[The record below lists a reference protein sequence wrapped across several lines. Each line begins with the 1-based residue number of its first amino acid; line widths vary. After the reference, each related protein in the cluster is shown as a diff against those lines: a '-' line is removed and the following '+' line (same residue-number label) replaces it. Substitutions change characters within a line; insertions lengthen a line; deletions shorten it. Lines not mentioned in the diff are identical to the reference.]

1 MQIKHDVK
9 GQLAKLLATEDL
21 IVEHRSVETASFNV
35 ASRVLTLPTWDK
47 AGEEVYDLLVC
58 HEVGHA
64 LYTPDQEWW
73 IDNEI
78 SHSIVNIVEDARIE
92 KLMKRRYAGLSKT
105 FFRGY
110 SDLSEDDFF
119 QLDGKDLSK
128 FNLADRI
135 NLYYKVGNFVDIPF
149 FSNEETFLMN
159 RTGLTETFEEVLE
172 VAKLIFEYCKAEA
185 EKKKQEAE
193 EQKVDTESEGSLQ
206 NNTTSGQS
214 NSTEPSIEEDGNGG
228 EDGEE
233 QEMQVAQSG
242 SDGSNT
248 SANIQGGYE
257 GGDLEATTDEIFTD
271 SLKELSNPTS
281 GESFYIEMPKLD
293 LDKFIV
299 NNQELHKNM
308 MSEWDEDQVN
318 VREDYI
324 ARNPDY
330 KNEEKKVNLGFIES
344 RYNPFDL
351 YGRVDREFVQFKKD
365 AQKEVNYLVKE
376 FEMKKSASAYARA
389 TTSRTGILD
398 TSKLHTYKF
407 NEDLFKKVSI
417 LPDGKNHG
425 LVFMLDWSGSMSGV
439 MLDTIKQL
447 FNLIWFCKKVNI
459 PFEVYAFTNS
469 YPTSLLRDRDE
480 VEQLN
485 NQLHIDSSFSL
496 LNMLTSKLRARDLNI
511 QMRNVFRLATLFT
524 DRTHYYKCPLGLSL
538 SGTPLN
544 EAIVAL
550 HQILPKFRKENG
562 VEKVQ
567 CVVLTDG
574 ESQSIRCN
582 REVIRDWD
590 TEPYMGTAYLSDNC
604 YFRNR
609 KTGRVFALKDMG
621 YYGEMTD
628 TLLED
633 IRDTFPHTNFIGIR
647 LLPNGWA
654 SSFIQKYTENEEYE
668 KSMIHWRKN
677 KTISLKGSGYH
688 VYFGLSS
695 TAIGND
701 TDFEVQEDATKA
713 QIKKAFT
720 KSLRNKKM
728 NKKILSEFIEL
739 VA

>member
-35 ASRVLTLPTWDK
+35 ASRVLTLPTWDR

-64 LYTPDQEWW
+64 LYTPNEEWW

-185 EKKKQEAE
+185 EKKKEEDMKADAE
-193 EQKVDTESEGSLQ
+193 SSDTP
-206 NNTTSGQS
+206 NDNTTQGQS
-214 NSTEPSIEEDGNGG
+214 GDDAPVDEVD
-228 EDGEE
+228 DKGEE
-233 QEMQVAQSG
+233 GEEEMQVVDKESG
-242 SDGSNT
+242 KND
-248 SANIQGGYE
+248 IQGGYE

-281 GESFYIEMPKLD
+281 GESYYIESPKLD

-308 MSEWDEDQVN
+308 MLEWDEDQVN

-324 ARNPDY
+324 ARNPNY
-330 KNEEKKVNLGFIES
+330 KNESKEPNEVFTGFVQS
-344 RYNPFDL
+344 RYNPLDL
-351 YGRVDREFVQFKKD
+351 YGRVDSDFAQFKKD
-365 AQKEVNYLVKE
+365 AQREVNYLVKE

-398 TSKLHTYKF
+398 TSKLHTFKF

-469 YPTSLLRDRDE
+469 YPKLDRDE
-480 VEQLN
+480 IEQLN
-485 NQLHIDSSFSL
+485 NQLHVDSTFSL
-496 LNMLTSKLRARDLNI
+496 LNILTSKVRAKDLNI
-511 QMRNVFRLATLFT
+511 QLRNVFRLATLFT

-544 EAIVAL
+544 EAVVAL

-590 TEPYMGTAYLSDNC
+590 SEPYMGTAYLSDNC

-609 KTGRVFALKDMG
+609 KTGRVFALKNMG
-621 YYGEMTD
+621 YYGDVTD
-628 TLLED
+628 ILLED
-633 IRDTFPHTNFIGIR
+633 ICDTFPHTNFIGIR
-647 LLPNGWA
+647 LLPNSWA
-654 SSFIQKYTENEEYE
+654 SSFIQKYAQDEAYE
-668 KSMIHWRKN
+668 RELNYWRKN

-688 VYFGLSS
+688 VYFGISS

>member
-64 LYTPDQEWW
+64 LYTPDEEWW

-185 EKKKQEAE
+185 EKKKE
-193 EQKVDTESEGSLQ
+193 EDMKVDAESTDTP
-206 NNTTSGQS
+206 NDNTTQGQS
-214 NSTEPSIEEDGNGG
+214 GDDAPVDEVD
-228 EDGEE
+228 DKGEE
-233 QEMQVAQSG
+233 GEEEMQVVDKESG
-242 SDGSNT
+242 KND
-248 SANIQGGYE
+248 IQGGYE

-281 GESFYIEMPKLD
+281 GESYYIESPKLD

-299 NNQELHKNM
+299 NNHKLHEDM
-308 MSEWDEDQVN
+308 MLEWDEDQKN
-318 VREDYI
+318 VMQDYI
-324 ARNPDY
+324 ERNPNY
-330 KNEEKKVNLGFIES
+330 KNEEKTIDLGFTQS
-344 RYNPFDL
+344 HYNPFDL
-351 YGRVDREFVQFKKD
+351 YGRVDREFAQFKKD

-398 TSKLHTYKF
+398 TSKLHTFKF
-407 NEDLFKKVSI
+407 NEDLFKKVSVI
-417 LPDGKNHG
+417 PDGKNHG
-425 LVFMLDWSGSMSGV
+425 LIFMLDWSGSMSSV

-469 YPTSLLRDRDE
+469 YPKLDRDE
-480 VEQLN
+480 IEQLN
-485 NQLHIDSSFSL
+485 NQLHVDSTFSL
-496 LNMLTSKLRARDLNI
+496 LNILTSKVRAKDLNI
-511 QMRNVFRLATLFT
+511 QLRNVFRLATLFT

-544 EAIVAL
+544 EAIIAL

-590 TEPYMGTAYLSDNC
+590 SEPYMGTAYLSDNC

-609 KTGRVFALKDMG
+609 KTGRVFALKNMG
-621 YYGEMTD
+621 YYGDVTD
-628 TLLED
+628 ILLED
-633 IRDTFPHTNFIGIR
+633 ICDTFPHTNFIGIR
-647 LLPNGWA
+647 LLPNSWA
-654 SSFIQKYTENEEYE
+654 SSFIQKYAQDKAYE
-668 KSMIHWRKN
+668 RELNYWRKN

-688 VYFGLSS
+688 VYFGISS
-695 TAIGND
+695 TAIGNE

>member
-73 IDNEI
+73 IDNDI

-185 EKKKQEAE
+185 EKKKE
-193 EQKVDTESEGSLQ
+193 ENMKADVESSDIP
-206 NNTTSGQS
+206 NDNTTQGQS
-214 NSTEPSIEEDGNGG
+214 GDDAPVDEVDDKEE
-228 EDGEE
+228 EGEE
-233 QEMQVAQSG
+233 QEMQVVDKESG
-242 SDGSNT
+242 KN
-248 SANIQGGYE
+248 NIQGGYE

-281 GESFYIEMPKLD
+281 GESYYIESPKLD

-324 ARNPDY
+324 ARNPNY
-330 KNEEKKVNLGFIES
+330 KNEEKTIDLGVFHS
-344 RYNPFDL
+344 HYNPFDL
-351 YGRVDREFVQFKKD
+351 YGRVDREYAQFKKD
-365 AQKEVNYLVKE
+365 AQREVNYLVKE

-496 LNMLTSKLRARDLNI
+496 LNMLTSKVRTKDLNI

-582 REVIRDWD
+582 REVIRDWES
-590 TEPYMGTAYLSDNC
+590 EPYMGTAYLSDNC

-609 KTGRVFALKDMG
+609 KTGRVFALKNMG

>member
-73 IDNEI
+73 IDNDI

-185 EKKKQEAE
+185 EKKKE
-193 EQKVDTESEGSLQ
+193 ENMKADVESSDIP
-206 NNTTSGQS
+206 NDNTTQGQS
-214 NSTEPSIEEDGNGG
+214 GDDAPVDEVDDKEE
-228 EDGEE
+228 EGEE
-233 QEMQVAQSG
+233 QEMQVVDKESG
-242 SDGSNT
+242 KN
-248 SANIQGGYE
+248 NIQGGYE

-281 GESFYIEMPKLD
+281 GESYYIESPKLD

-324 ARNPDY
+324 ARNPNY
-330 KNEEKKVNLGFIES
+330 KNEEKTIDLGVFHS
-344 RYNPFDL
+344 HYNPFDL
-351 YGRVDREFVQFKKD
+351 YGRVDREYAQFKKD
-365 AQKEVNYLVKE
+365 AQREVNYLVKE

-496 LNMLTSKLRARDLNI
+496 LNMLTSKVRTKDLNI

-609 KTGRVFALKDMG
+609 KTGRVFALKNMG